1 MRLKYNKQTLNK
13 KCYIEL
19 ISKQAGINVVVRTK
33 FSKNK
38 NKNKVWS

>member
-19 ISKQAGINVVVRTK
+19 ISKQAGINVVRAK